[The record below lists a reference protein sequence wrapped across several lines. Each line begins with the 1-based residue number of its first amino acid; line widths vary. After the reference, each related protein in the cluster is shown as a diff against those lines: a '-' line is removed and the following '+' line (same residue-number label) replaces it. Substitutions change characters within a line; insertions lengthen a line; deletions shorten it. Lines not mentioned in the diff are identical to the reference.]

1 MLYGFSALA
10 PYVALGFLGVLLAA
24 FVWERWPPDV
34 VAVTAVALLLVLDLL
49 TIKDVLSVFSNSAPA
64 TIASMFILSG
74 ALVRTGAIEAFGG
87 VIRRIARSRPTLAAS
102 LLMGGTMLMSA
113 FVNNTAVVIV
123 MIPVVI
129 GLAISLQQSPSKFL
143 IPLSYATIMGG
154 TCTMIGT
161 STNLLVDGV
170 AQGLGMKPFGIFE
183 ISGAG
188 ILMAVAG
195 MVYVVLVAPRFLPD
209 RQSLSTLIG
218 NRAGPRFITEI
229 VIPYDSPLI
238 GSVAAEVNLFRRAD
252 GRLIDVVRGEESL
265 RRNLDSVVLEAGD
278 RVILK
283 TRAGEVISLR
293 EDSKVEFPGT
303 HALEPLIARQATI
316 VEGLVGPGSAMAGHP
331 VGSLRL
337 RRRYGVYPL
346 AVHRA
351 GENVS
356 RDLDSVVI
364 QVGDTVLMEGS
375 AEDLERLSIDQ
386 GLINLSEPKDRP
398 FRRTKAPFVVLIMLA
413 VIALSAI
420 GVAEITALALVAVAL
435 VLLTRCVDV
444 DEAYQAVDWRILI
457 LIFGMLAVGLMLDRT
472 GAITMV
478 VSALAPYLHGHSPW
492 VLLIAMYFVASM
504 LTEVIT
510 NNAVAVLLTPIA
522 YNLALELGID
532 PRPLVVAVMFGASAS
547 FATPIGYQTNTMVY
561 TAGGYRFTDFM
572 KIGGPLNVLVGAV
585 AVLVIPLFWP
595 F

>member
-1 MLYGFSALA
+1 
-10 PYVALGFLGVLLAA
+10 
-24 FVWERWPPDV
+24 
-34 VAVTAVALLLVLDLL
+34 
-49 TIKDVLSVFSNSAPA
+49 
-64 TIASMFILSG
+64 
-74 ALVRTGAIEAFGG
+74 
-87 VIRRIARSRPTLAAS
+87 
-102 LLMGGTMLMSA
+102 
-113 FVNNTAVVIV
+113 
-123 MIPVVI
+123 
-129 GLAISLQQSPSKFL
+129 
-143 IPLSYATIMGG
+143 
-154 TCTMIGT
+154 
-161 STNLLVDGV
+161 
-170 AQGLGMKPFGIFE
+170 
-183 ISGAG
+183 
-188 ILMAVAG
+188 
-195 MVYVVLVAPRFLPD
+195 
-209 RQSLSTLIG
+209 
-218 NRAGPRFITEI
+218 
-229 VIPYDSPLI
+229 
-238 GSVAAEVNLFRRAD
+238 
-252 GRLIDVVRGEESL
+252 
-265 RRNLDSVVLEAGD
+265 
-278 RVILK
+278 
-283 TRAGEVISLR
+283 
-293 EDSKVEFPGT
+293 
-303 HALEPLIARQATI
+303 
-316 VEGLVGPGSAMAGHP
+316 VEGLVGPGSAVAGHP

-356 RDLDSVVI
+356 RDLDSVVM

-413 VIALSAI
+413 VIVLSAL

-444 DEAYQAVDWRILI
+444 DEAYQAVDWRTLI

-478 VSALAPYLHGHSPW
+478 VGALAPYLHGHSPW
-492 VLLIAMYFVASM
+492 VLLIATYFVASM

-547 FATPIGYQTNTMVY
+547 FDTPIGYQTNTMVY

-572 KIGGPLNVLVGAV
+572 KIGGPLNVLVGAI